1 MKLSSTALLALAI
14 SSVTATAYAE
24 TQSQAFT
31 PVTVKE
37 KSAQS
42 EATGFVE
49 GQSITGSTR
58 NWYANEQL
66 KRGSKFSYQKNGSPT
81 PTDRRINWVQGTII
95 KYNSGFTEG
104 TVGFSTEVA
113 AYNAIALDRDRKD
126 LASANGG
133 APEPGRG
140 GRGNNRTLTEN
151 GGDAVDQWSKLGLAN
166 VKARVSNTTLTAGR
180 QNFSS
185 PQVDVIGNRPLP
197 SSFEGVSLHSEE
209 LENLS
214 FDIGTFDRNSPRT
227 EQSQRKFRSEYGNG
241 EAEADHIYTAG
252 LTYQPFASLTTSL
265 WGTQAE
271 DLWDQYYFGASHVL
285 GDSSV
290 LSLTTGLNYYKTV
303 DSGSAKLG
311 EIDNDTYSLSLGLT
325 HQAHS
330 LTFSYQEVNGNEY
343 FDYLHETNGIYLA
356 NSLLSDF
363 NGPNEKSFQIA
374 YGLNMAEYGVPGL
387 KFNIYQAR
395 GWGIDGTHYNGNKG
409 VVDKGYDGVQIQ
421 DGEHHYEYGIGT
433 SYAIQSGPLKAT
445 TVRATYTAHRASEN
459 QSDGSINEFRLV
471 TTIPFNIL

>member
-31 PVTVKE
+31 PVTVND

-42 EATGFVE
+42 AATGFVE
-49 GQSITGSTR
+49 GQSISGSTR

-66 KRGSKFSYQKNGSPT
+66 QRGGKFKYRKDGQSVD
-81 PTDRRINWVQGTII
+81 TDRRINWVQGTIV
-95 KYNSGFTEG
+95 KYNSGFTQG

-113 AYNAIALDRDRKD
+113 AYNAVALERDREN
-126 LASANGG
+126 LASNNGG
-133 APEPGRG
+133 APGTRPGA
-140 GRGNNRTLTEN
+140 GNNRTLTKE
-151 GGDAVDQWSKLGLAN
+151 GGDAQGQWSKLGLAN

-180 QNFSS
+180 MNFSS
-185 PQVDVIGNRPLP
+185 PQVDVIGNRALP
-197 SSFEGVSLHSEE
+197 SSFEGIAIHSEE
-209 LENLS
+209 LNNLS
-214 FDIGTFDRNSPRT
+214 FDLATFDRVSPRT
-227 EQSQRKFRSEYGNG
+227 EESLSKFRSEYGNIN
-241 EAEADHIYTAG
+241 AEADHVNTAG
-252 LTYQPFASLTTSL
+252 ITYQPFASLTTSL

-271 DLWDQYYFGASHVL
+271 DLWNQYYFGASHVL
-285 GDSSV
+285 GDSSI

-303 DSGSAKLG
+303 DEGKAKLG

-395 GWGIDGTHYNGNKG
+395 GWGIDGTHYKG
-409 VVDKGYDGVQIQ
+409 GGYDGVQAM
-421 DGEHHYEYGIGT
+421 DGETHYEYGIGST
-433 SYAIQSGPLKAT
+433 YAIQSGPLKAT

-459 QSDGSINEFRLV
+459 QADGSINEFRLV

>member
-1 MKLSSTALLALAI
+1 MRLSSTALLALAI

-24 TQSQAFT
+24 SQSQAFT

-66 KRGSKFSYQKNGSPT
+66 KRGAKFSYKKDGVST
-81 PTDRRINWVQGTII
+81 PTDRRINWVQGTIV

-113 AYNAIALDRDRKD
+113 AYNAIALERDREN
-126 LASANGG
+126 LASNNGG
-133 APEPGRG
+133 APTTRPGA
-140 GRGNNRTLTEN
+140 GNNRTLTKE
-151 GGDAVDQWSKLGLAN
+151 GGDAVGQWSKLGLAN

-185 PQVDVIGNRPLP
+185 PQVDVIGNRALP
-197 SSFEGVSLHSEE
+197 SSFEGVTLHSEE
-209 LENLS
+209 LENLT
-214 FDIGTFDRNSPRT
+214 FDLGTFDRNSPRT
-227 EQSQRKFRSEYGNG
+227 EQSQRKFRSEYGDTN
-241 EAEADHIYTAG
+241 AEADHVHTAG
-252 LTYQPFASLTTSL
+252 ITYQPFASLTTSL

-271 DLWDQYYFGASHVL
+271 DLWNQYYFGASHVL
-285 GDSSV
+285 GDSSI

-303 DSGSAKLG
+303 DEGKAKLG
-311 EIDNDTYSLSLGLT
+311 EIDNDTYSLSFGLT
-325 HQAHS
+325 HTAHT

-395 GWGIDGTHYNGNKG
+395 GWGIDGTHYNST
-409 VVDKGYDGVQIQ
+409 GYSDVKAM
-421 DGEHHYEYGIGT
+421 DGEHHYEYGIGA
-433 SYAIQSGPLKAT
+433 SYAVQSGPLKAT
-445 TVRATYTAHRASEN
+445 AIRATYTAHRASEN
-459 QSDGSINEFRLV
+459 QADGSINEFRLV

>member
-24 TQSQAFT
+24 PQSQAFM
-31 PVTVKE
+31 PVTVKTT
-37 KSAQS
+37 SAQAKA
-42 EATGFVE
+42 EGFVE
-49 GQSITGSTR
+49 GQSLSGTTR
-58 NWYANEQL
+58 NFYSNEM
-66 KRGSKFSYQKNGSPT
+66 KRRGGTFGYTRDGVDR
-81 PTDRRINWVQGTII
+81 TDARRTNWVQGTILN
-95 KYNSGFTEG
+95 YTSGFTEG

-113 AYNAIALDRDRKD
+113 AYNAVALLRDHD
-126 LASANGG
+126 DIMGG
-133 APEPGRG
+133 S
-140 GRGNNRTLTEN
+140 NRTLARSD
-151 GGDAVDQWSKLGLAN
+151 GDAVGQWSKLGLAN
-166 VKARVSNTTLTAGR
+166 LKARVSNTTLTAGR
-180 QNFSS
+180 QAFSS
-185 PQVDVIGNRPLP
+185 PMVDVIANRALP
-197 SSFEGVSLHSEE
+197 SSFQGVSLHSEE
-209 LENLS
+209 LENLT
-214 FDIGTFDRNSPRT
+214 FDVATFDRNSPRM
-227 EQSQRKFRSEYGNG
+227 EQSLSKFRSEYGDAS
-241 EAEADHIYTAG
+241 AEADHVNTAG
-252 LTYQPFASLTTSL
+252 ITYQPFASLTTSV

-271 DLWDQYYFGASHVL
+271 DLWNQYYFGASHVL

-311 EIDNDTYSLSLGLT
+311 DIDNDTYSLSFGLT

-374 YGLNMAEYGVPGL
+374 YGINMAEYGVPGL

-395 GWGIDGTHYNGNKG
+395 GWGIDGTHYNST
-409 VVDKGYDGVQIQ
+409 GYAGVQAQ
-421 DGEHHYEYGIGT
+421 DGEHHYEYGIGAA
-433 SYAIQSGPLKAT
+433 YAVQNGPLKDTAI
-445 TVRATYTAHRASEN
+445 RATYTAHRASEN
-459 QSDGSINEFRLV
+459 QADGSLNEFRLV